1 LQIVGEPLY
10 DLNYVIPVRL
20 DSFRL
25 LGEINQVLLDM
36 REDGTLESLQDRWF

>member
-1 LQIVGEPLY
+1 
-10 DLNYVIPVRL
+10 VRL

-36 REDGTLESLQDRWF
+36 REDGTLESLQERWF